1 MCGIVRY
8 EVDALAAF
16 ESSPGKRRHFRT
28 RCGSHLMAERS
39 RQAHVI
45 LRVATLD
52 EDRGSRPVLAI
63 WRSHE
68 VPRLDYGPA
77 VASHGETPP
86 SRNKTRRIKT
96 GQRARDRG
104 MLRTMS
110 NTLYEQDFHA
120 WAERQAA
127 LLRARKFSDADIEN
141 IVEEI
146 ESMGRSE
153 RRELVSR
160 LTVLLLHLL
169 KWQFQP
175 ARRGSSWRR
184 TIMVQRQRLS
194 RHLRDNPSLASRLEQ
209 AMADAYSDARIE
221 AEDETGL
228 AMETFPD
235 LCPFS
240 FDEVI
245 DPTFWPDG

>member
-1 MCGIVRY
+1 
-8 EVDALAAF
+8 
-16 ESSPGKRRHFRT
+16 
-28 RCGSHLMAERS
+28 
-39 RQAHVI
+39 
-45 LRVATLD
+45 
-52 EDRGSRPVLAI
+52 
-63 WRSHE
+63 
-68 VPRLDYGPA
+68 
-77 VASHGETPP
+77 
-86 SRNKTRRIKT
+86 
-96 GQRARDRG
+96 